1 MTRWKT
7 VRHMPMDSTDRPMP
21 WFCVRA
27 QPGRQ
32 NVAAAHLRSF
42 GVEVFNPHLLVK
54 KATRKGVLCK
64 TEPLFPNYLF
74 ARFDFVA
81 DYRRVHYG
89 FGVSGLVR
97 FGEKYAEVSPR
108 DIEPLRQEWG
118 ASEARTVDS
127 TVEPGDR
134 VRLSGAL
141 FHGVEAEVL
150 CLLPAR
156 ARVKVLLEFL
166 GGPKEAEV
174 ESSAIVP
181 VLAHPLAMP
190 A

>member
-1 MTRWKT
+1 VNWK
-7 VRHMPMDSTDRPMP
+7 SE
-21 WFCVRA
+21 A
-27 QPGRQ
+27 
-32 NVAAAHLRSF
+32 
-42 GVEVFNPHLLVK
+42 
-54 KATRKGVLCK
+54 
-64 TEPLFPNYLF
+64 LFQNYLF
-74 ARFDFVA
+74 ARFDFA
-81 DYRRVHYG
+81 EHHRRVNYA

-97 FGEKYAEVSPR
+97 FGGRYAEVADR
-108 DIEPLRQEWG
+108 EIEPLRQEWG

-127 TVEPGDR
+127 SVAPGDR

-174 ESSAIVP
+174 EASAIVP
-181 VLAHPLAMP
+181 VLAHPLAFP

>member
-1 MTRWKT
+1 MQIFYARSCPLPRWPSTPGRCHALPQPGTRW
-7 VRHMPMDSTDRPMP
+7 SE
-21 WFCVRA
+21 
-27 QPGRQ
+27 
-32 NVAAAHLRSF
+32 L
-42 GVEVFNPHLLVK
+42 
-54 KATRKGVLCK
+54 
-64 TEPLFPNYLF
+64 
-74 ARFDFVA
+74 
-81 DYRRVHYG
+81 
-89 FGVSGLVR
+89 
-97 FGEKYAEVSPR
+97 
-108 DIEPLRQEWG
+108 IEPLRQEWG

-127 TVEPGDR
+127 SVAPGDR

-174 ESSAIVP
+174 EASAIVP
-181 VLAHPLAMP
+181 VHAHPLAFP

>member
-1 MTRWKT
+1 
-7 VRHMPMDSTDRPMP
+7 MPKPSTDHPLP

-42 GVEVFNPHLLVK
+42 GVEVFNPHLQVK
-54 KATRKGVLCK
+54 KATRKGVAWK
-64 TEPLFPNYLF
+64 SEALFQNYLF

-81 DYRRVHYG
+81 DYRRVNYG

-97 FGEKYAEVSPR
+97 FGEKYAEVR
-108 DIEPLRQEWG
+108 DEELEVLRKEWG
-118 ASEARTVDS
+118 ASETRTVDIS
-127 TVEPGDR
+127 VAPGDR

-156 ARVKVLLEFL
+156 SRVKVLLEFL
-166 GGPKEAEV
+166 GGPKEVEV
-174 ESSAIVP
+174 EAGAIVP
-181 VLAHPLAMP
+181 VLAHPLALP